1 MEDLAPKK
9 DNRSLYNSRIIDN
22 FIKLIKRKYSHVNIN
37 ELLNYA
43 NMTSYEVADEGH
55 WFTQEQITRFHDKL
69 TQVTN
74 NPFIAREAGRY
85 AASPDAMGAMRPYAL
100 GMVNTATV
108 YGLIGKMA
116 GKFTKSAKYE
126 SNKLASN
133 KVEIT
138 VTPHEEVS
146 ERPFQC
152 ENRLGFFE
160 AIALAFTNKL
170 PQIEHPDCIFKGGKS
185 CRYIISWERSSAA
198 IWKNIRNY
206 AALFLSLTC
215 LIFSF
220 NTPFIT
226 LTVLLP
232 AALVIVL
239 VFSLIFVRLEKREL
253 KTSLSHLKNSTDPL
267 IEQINI
273 NYNNALMTNEIGQ
286 AISNQTNITD
296 ILLNVVQV
304 FNKRFD
310 YDRCMILL
318 ADPQKKWLQFRTG
331 YGFTED
337 QQKFLKQAAFHL
349 DQPQSKGI
357 FVVAFREQKSF
368 LINDI
373 NEIESDLSL
382 RSLAIANKLGS
393 QSFICCPIIC
403 DRESLGIL
411 AVDNLRS
418 KRPLVQSDIS
428 LLMGIA
434 SVLGVSIR
442 NAQLHEAREKQFR
455 SMLLALSASIDARDP
470 MTSGHSERVTQYA
483 LGISYELGLSK
494 AFCKMIQVAALLHDY
509 GKIGIP
515 DAILKKPGRLTEQE
529 YEIVKDHSY
538 KTKRILEQ
546 INFEGVFSQVP
557 EIAGAHHE
565 NINGTGYPNGLK
577 GEEIPLGARI
587 IGVADFFEAVTAR
600 RHYRGPMSLNQA
612 FMLLRDE
619 IGKRFEEKI
628 VEAFL
633 RYYSKT
639 HAGEPEYRISM
650 M

>member
-1 MEDLAPKK
+1 MSVPGDINNTP
-9 DNRSLYNSRIIDN
+9 LYNSRIIDTY
-22 FIKLIKRKYSHVNIN
+22 IKLTKRKYSHVNISDV
-37 ELLNYA
+37 LNYA

-55 WFTQEQITRFHDKL
+55 WFSQEQITRFHEKL
-69 TQVTN
+69 SEVTN

-85 AASPDAMGAMRPYAL
+85 AVSPDAMGAMRPYVL
-100 GMVNTATV
+100 GMVDTATV
-108 YGLIGKMA
+108 YGLIGKTV
-116 GKFTKSAKYE
+116 GNFTKSARYE
-126 SNKLASN
+126 SKKLASN

-138 VTPHEEVS
+138 VTPREKVCEK
-146 ERPFQC
+146 PFQC
-152 ENRLGFFE
+152 ENRIGFFE

-170 PQIEHPDCIFKGGKS
+170 PQIEHPECIFKGKKS
-185 CRYIISWERSSAA
+185 CVYIISWEKSSAA
-198 IWKNIRNY
+198 IWKNLRNY
-206 AALFLSLTC
+206 SALFLPLTC
-215 LIFSF
+215 LIFSL
-220 NTPFIT
+220 NHPFIAFT
-226 LTVLLP
+226 FLLP
-232 AALVIVL
+232 TTLIILLLLSLVV
-239 VFSLIFVRLEKREL
+239 VKLEKKEL
-253 KTSLSHLKNSTDPL
+253 KTSLSHLKNSTDTL

-286 AISNQTNITD
+286 AISNQTNIND
-296 ILLNVVQV
+296 ILLNVVQI
-304 FNKRFD
+304 FKKRLD

-318 ADPQKKWLQFRTG
+318 ADPQKKWLHFWAG
-331 YGFTED
+331 FGFTED
-337 QQKFLKQAAFHL
+337 QQKFLKEAAFHL
-349 DQPQSKGI
+349 DRPKSKGI

-373 NEIESDLSL
+373 NEIETDLSI
-382 RSLAIANKLGS
+382 RSLALANKLGS

-418 KRPLVQSDIS
+418 KQPLVQSDIS

-442 NAQLHEAREKQFR
+442 NADLHEAREKQFK
-455 SMLLALSASIDARDP
+455 SILLALAASIDARDP

-483 LGISYELGLSK
+483 IGISNELGLSQD
-494 AFCKMIQVAALLHDY
+494 FCKMVQVAALLHDY

-529 YEIVKDHSY
+529 YEIVKNHSY

-546 INFEGVFSQVP
+546 INFEGIFSQVP
-557 EIAGAHHE
+557 EITGAHHE
-565 NINGTGYPNGLK
+565 NFNGTGYPNGLK

-600 RHYRGPMSLNQA
+600 RHYRDPMSLSQA
-612 FMLLRDE
+612 FMLLKDE
-619 IGKRFEEKI
+619 IGKRFEGEI